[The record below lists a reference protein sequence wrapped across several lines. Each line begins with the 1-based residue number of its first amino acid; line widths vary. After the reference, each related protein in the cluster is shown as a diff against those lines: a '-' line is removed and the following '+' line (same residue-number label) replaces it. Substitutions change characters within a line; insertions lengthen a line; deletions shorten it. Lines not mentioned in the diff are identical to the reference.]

1 MLKDMFMKKKVS
13 KDGSKNVTDE
23 IINTQ
28 THLVGAIFSLFGLV
42 ILIVKS
48 SIETKPWHI
57 VSFSI
62 YGASLLLVFLA
73 STLHHGVNANPKI
86 EFILKLFDYFA
97 IFPLI
102 AGTYT
107 PLCLILLRNWLGWSV
122 FGVVWG
128 VAIIGIAIKALFP
141 DIPRWFSSTIYI
153 TMGWLGAVI
162 AIPIFQFIK
171 IPGLLLLILGGFF
184 YSIGF
189 IIYNFEKPNPV
200 KGKFGFHEIWHI
212 LVMLGAASH
221 YFMMLFYVFP
231 Y

>member
-1 MLKDMFMKKKVS
+1 MFNDIFKKKKLS
-13 KDGSKNVTDE
+13 KDGSINVTDE

-28 THLVGAIFSLFGLV
+28 THMIGAIFSLFGLV
-42 ILIVKS
+42 VLIVKS
-48 SIETKPWHI
+48 SIASKPWHI

-73 STLHHGVNANPKI
+73 STLHHGVNSSPKI
-86 EFILKLFDYFA
+86 EFIFKLFDYFA

-107 PLCLILLRNWLGWSV
+107 PLCLILLKNWLGWSV
-122 FGVVWG
+122 FGVVWALA
-128 VAIIGIAIKALFP
+128 VIGIVIKAIYP

-153 TMGWLGAVI
+153 TMGWVGTVI
-162 AIPIFQFIK
+162 AIPLFKYLKLSGIV
-171 IPGLLLLILGGFF
+171 LLVLGGIF
-184 YSIGF
+184 YSAGF
-189 IIYNFEKPNPV
+189 IIYNIEKPNPI

-212 LVMLGAASH
+212 LVMLGALSH
-221 YFMMLFYVFP
+221 YLMMYFIVLP